1 MMKKMMFFVA
11 VAMVMVACGGN
22 KTQSE
27 DAEASAAPVDSLM
40 KTEETIEKPQTERQ
54 AQKPNLWTVKAVETQ
69 LRACFAE
76 VNRMAE
82 GDGINVGLLDGK
94 YCSKD
99 FLELKGNLEKKVQK
113 GEVMFDGDEGYHWT
127 LGIGT
132 PMTVDSL
139 KAELLTRDQA
149 QAEVWLV
156 DGHENRGYVE
166 LTLYLE
172 DGAWKIHNWIDSD
185 VYPFGALFNWMQSVY
200 DGYSDDEETD
210 GDSTAVETE

>member
-1 MMKKMMFFVA
+1 MFFVA

-94 YCSKD
+94 
-99 FLELKGNLEKKVQK
+99 
-113 GEVMFDGDEGYHWT
+113 
-127 LGIGT
+127 
-132 PMTVDSL
+132 
-139 KAELLTRDQA
+139 
-149 QAEVWLV
+149 
-156 DGHENRGYVE
+156 
-166 LTLYLE
+166 
-172 DGAWKIHNWIDSD
+172 
-185 VYPFGALFNWMQSVY
+185 
-200 DGYSDDEETD
+200 
-210 GDSTAVETE
+210 